1 MNIITVIIIIFIIA
15 YYFFIIIITLVLIY
29 LCSFSDAHLLFL
41 EYAVARVSGFPLNIV
56 ENKLVKGLSEP
67 GFF

>member
-1 MNIITVIIIIFIIA
+1 MKIITVIIIIFIIA
-15 YYFFIIIITLVLIY
+15 YFFIIIITLVLIY